1 MCSTRTS
8 YIYIYIYVYVRM
20 FVKKNNH
27 EESMNIFIDCVNEQ
41 YIQLITFMSQYCLKK
56 TFRLSLRCIHWN
68 SCA

>member
-1 MCSTRTS
+1 MC
-8 YIYIYIYVYVRM
+8 VYVRM
-20 FVKKNNH
+20 FVKKNNP
-27 EESMNIFIDCVNEQ
+27 EESMNIFHTSRNEYFFIDCLNEQ